1 MVADGFPMGSLWIP
15 NGFLEFPM
23 GSLWVPFV
31 FPMVPIVFLLVPD
44 VVGEIQMIIRQPR
57 ASGHQSILTCAKA
70 CAKLGR
76 RLGQML
82 MTKHD

>member
-31 FPMVPIVFLLVPD
+31 FPMVSYCFPIGARRCRRNPDDNQTAKGQWPPKHINMCKSLRQAWAPLGPD
-44 VVGEIQMIIRQPR
+44 VDDQ
-57 ASGHQSILTCAKA
+57 T
-70 CAKLGR
+70 
-76 RLGQML
+76 
-82 MTKHD
+82 